1 MIREREKSVFDKI
14 GPPLLILDEAHYC
27 KTVNALRT
35 TAALGMARRSN
46 RTWLLSGT
54 PMPNDPR
61 ELWSVVK
68 HLWPEI
74 AQGFGITNQF
84 QWMDRWCVWSQGEHG
99 YRVWGLKPAARTQLI
114 PALRRVML
122 RRKLTDVAIELP
134 PLRTTVEWLPR
145 NPKLAAEL
153 EALGAKPDEYIS
165 TVRRVL
171 GSYKVGPIAN
181 QIIAEVKHGVHQ
193 TVVMYHHH
201 ATRDALRLA
210 FDMAGIPVTG
220 FDGSA
225 NAQTRQKA
233 IDLFQNGGARIF
245 LAQQTAAGIGITLTA
260 ASDIVLVEPSWSPE
274 DNLQAI
280 KRIHRIGQDKPCRAR
295 LFAVPG
301 SVDAAIMESVARK
314 MKMIGEVIG

>member
-1 MIREREKSVFDKI
+1 MVRERLSKAFAEVWS
-14 GPPLLILDEAHYC
+14 PLLILDEAHYC
-27 KTVNALRT
+27 KSVSALRT
-35 TAALGMARRSN
+35 RAAFETARRAN

-74 AQGFGITNQF
+74 AQSFGITNQF
-84 QWMDRWCVWSQGEHG
+84 QWMDRWCVWSEGEHG

-114 PALRRVML
+114 PALRKVML
-122 RRKLTDVAIELP
+122 RRNLADIALELP

-201 ATRDALRLA
+201 DTGRALRLA
-210 FDMAGIPVTG
+210 FDMAAIPVTG

-225 NAQTRQKA
+225 NSQTRQRA
-233 IDLFQNGGARIF
+233 IDLFQSGGARIF
-245 LAQQTAAGIGITLTA
+245 LAQQTAAGIGINLTA
-260 ASDIVLVEPSWSPE
+260 ATDIVLVEPSWSPE
-274 DNLQAI
+274 DNRQAI

-301 SVDAAIMESVARK
+301 SVDAAIMKSVARK
-314 MKMIGEVIG
+314 LNMIEEVIG